1 MAVLPVM
8 IPTIRV
14 EVAAAQSAAAPV
26 AAVVESVFAPA
37 VPPADDAPDLVGA
50 LVEEAFGLDDCCLMR
65 PSRAVPFAQVA
76 AVGRSRP
83 TPDAVAAPQTRDIT
97 APARFR
103 AAVAVTLRLTQASVA
118 ATRKARAARSPALTV
133 RPAPPR
139 QTDPAREPALALGA
153 AGFAPLSG
161 PDGRLGYLVLL
172 VVGIGFVFAF
182 ADATRSV
189 AAEARASGEDPD
201 PPPDRPG

>member
-1 MAVLPVM
+1 
-8 IPTIRV
+8 
-14 EVAAAQSAAAPV
+14 
-26 AAVVESVFAPA
+26 
-37 VPPADDAPDLVGA
+37 
-50 LVEEAFGLDDCCLMR
+50 MR

-83 TPDAVAAPQTRDIT
+83 TPMVAAPQTRDIT

-189 AAEARASGEDPD
+189 AAEARVRAARTQTRHPTAPASDSPASTFRRTRR
-201 PPPDRPG
+201 RPSCSRIANVQKERNR